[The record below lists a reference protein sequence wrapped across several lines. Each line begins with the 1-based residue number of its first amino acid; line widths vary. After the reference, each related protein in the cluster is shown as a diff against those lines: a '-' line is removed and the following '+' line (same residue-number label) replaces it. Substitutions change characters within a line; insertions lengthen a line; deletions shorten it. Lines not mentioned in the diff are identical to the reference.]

1 MSSMRTP
8 DRRRSAVLLIAVLLP
23 SVALVGIAVRML
35 RQDRELE
42 MRRAAQARSAAVS
55 QAGRALELAIE
66 RIPVGASADSVVVLA
81 APVHARS
88 FGMPWET
95 AGRRLRG
102 NGLLQAGNTAEFRG
116 DFARADALYLQATAS
131 ADTLV
136 RELAI
141 LFRARNSARAGRTED
156 ARALY
161 SRLLALPLAERD
173 EEGMPFALYAADWLS
188 RHGMERATIER
199 RFRQDTIGVAS
210 RPAAR
215 VALYALRAYQSGS
228 DSLETERRIADAERL
243 VALRRDLAGLLATAV
258 QHGRAVWLAYGNEPW
273 LVRADSTRVVVVRPQ
288 PVLARSGVQLVRQG
302 GGGAEPLGAAFPG
315 IYARTIGDVA
325 DAPAGTGGLLFVLVA
340 LTIGLTAVSGFIIWR
355 DVRREIAMAR
365 LRSGFVD
372 SVSHE
377 LRTPLAIVRL
387 NSDLLRTGIVPPD
400 QSDECLETIAHESE
414 RLTRLIDNVL
424 DFSRLE
430 RGDRTYNKAAVD
442 LVEMGV
448 DLQRKLAGLLDRD
461 GFDLHVRI
469 DADLPVIQADRDA
482 LTQAL
487 MNLLSNA
494 MKFSA
499 RSRRIDLSFARRNG
513 EVVIRVA
520 DRGCGISAASRPHI
534 FEKFYRAPEAHAR
547 GIPGAGVGLALVAD
561 IVAAHGG
568 RIEVESEPGRGS
580 TFSITLPVPA

>member
-8 DRRRSAVLLIAVLLP
+8 DRRRSAVLLTAVLLP

-35 RQDRELE
+35 RQDSELE
-42 MRRAAQARSAAVS
+42 VRRAAQARSAAIA
-55 QAGRALELAIE
+55 QAGRALELAID
-66 RIPVGASADSVVVLA
+66 RIAVGATPDSVVVLA
-81 APVHARS
+81 APLQART
-88 FGMPWET
+88 FALPWE
-95 AGRRLRG
+95 ASRRRPSPSALM
-102 NGLLQAGNTAEFRG
+102 QAGNAAEFRG
-116 DFARADALYLQATAS
+116 EFARADTLYGQAAAS
-131 ADTLV
+131 PDTLT
-136 RELAI
+136 RELAV
-141 LFRARNSARAGRTED
+141 LFRARNATRAGKMAQ

-161 SRLLALPLAERD
+161 RGLLALPLAEQD
-173 EEGMPFALYAADWLS
+173 EEGMPFALYAAAWLS
-188 RHGMERATIER
+188 RHGMERGTIER
-199 RFRQDTIGVAS
+199 RLEQDVSAGS
-210 RPAAR
+210 RRPVAR
-215 VALYALRAYQSGS
+215 VALYALRAYQHGP
-228 DSLETERRIADAERL
+228 DSLETERRIADAEQL
-243 VALRRDLAGLLATAV
+243 VALRQDLAGLLATAV
-258 QHGRAVWLAYGNEPW
+258 QHGRTVWLAYGSEPW

-288 PVLARSGVQLVRQG
+288 PVLARSGVQLARQG
-302 GGGAEPLGAAFPG
+302 GSGAEPLGAAFPG
-315 IYARTIGDVA
+315 VYARTVADVA
-325 DAPAGTGGLLFVLVA
+325 DPPAGTADLLLVLVA

-355 DVRREIAMAR
+355 DVRREIATAR

-387 NSDLLRTGIVPPD
+387 NSDLLRTGIVPPE

-430 RGDRTYNKAAVD
+430 RGDRAYQKAAVD
-442 LVEMGV
+442 LVEMGL
-448 DLQRKLAGLLDRD
+448 DLQRNLAGLLHRD

-494 MKFSA
+494 MKFSG
-499 RSRRIDLSFARRNG
+499 RSRRIDLALARRNG
-513 EVVIRVA
+513 EVVISVA
-520 DRGCGISAASRPHI
+520 DRGCGIGATSRPHI
-534 FEKFYRAPEAHAR
+534 FEKFYRAPEAHAC

-568 RIEVESEPGRGS
+568 RVEVQSDPGHGS
-580 TFSITLPVPA
+580 TFTIALPVLG

>member
-1 MSSMRTP
+1 MPTP

-42 MRRAAQARSAAVS
+42 VRRAAQARTAAIV

-81 APVHARS
+81 APVRARS
-88 FGMPWET
+88 FALPWET
-95 AGRRLRG
+95 GGRRLRA
-102 NGLLQAGNTAEFRG
+102 NAMLQAGNAAEFRG
-116 DFARADALYLQATAS
+116 NFAGADALYLQAAAS
-131 ADTLV
+131 PDTLV

-141 LFRARNSARAGRTED
+141 LFRARNAARAGRVTD

-161 SRLLALPLAERD
+161 SQLLALPLSERD

-188 RHGMERATIER
+188 RHGMERAAIER
-199 RFRQDTIGVAS
+199 RFRQDTIGAANS
-210 RPAAR
+210 PAAR
-215 VALYALRAYQSGS
+215 VALYALRAYQRGS
-228 DSLETERRIADAERL
+228 DSLETERRIADAEGL
-243 VALRRDLAGLLATAV
+243 VALRRDLAGLLATAA
-258 QHGRAVWLAYGNEPW
+258 QHGRTVWLAYGSEPW
-273 LVRADSTRVVVVRPQ
+273 LVRADTTRVIVVRPQ

-302 GGGAEPLGAAFPG
+302 GSGAEPLGAAFPG
-315 IYARTIGDVA
+315 MYARTIGDVA
-325 DAPAGTGGLLFVLVA
+325 NAPAGPGDPLLLLVA
-340 LTIGLTAVSGFIIWR
+340 LTIGLAAISGFIIWR

-387 NSDLLRTGIVPPD
+387 NSDLLRTGIVPPE

-430 RGDRTYNKAAVD
+430 RGDKVYHKAAVN

-448 DLQRKLAGLLDRD
+448 DLQRNLARLLDRD

-494 MKFSA
+494 MKFSG

-513 EVVIRVA
+513 EVLIRVA
-520 DRGCGISAASRPHI
+520 DRGCGIGAAARPHI
-534 FEKFYRAPEAHAR
+534 FEKFYRAPEAHAD

-561 IVAAHGG
+561 VAAAHGG
-568 RIEVESEPGRGS
+568 RVEVQSDPGRGS
-580 TFSITLPVPA
+580 TFTIALPVAG